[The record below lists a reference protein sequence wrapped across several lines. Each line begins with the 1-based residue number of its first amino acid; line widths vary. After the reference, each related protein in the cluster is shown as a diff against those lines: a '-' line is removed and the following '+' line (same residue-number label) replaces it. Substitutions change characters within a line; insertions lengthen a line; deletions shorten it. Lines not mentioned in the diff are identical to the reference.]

1 MTKPIF
7 HVTVRTSAHPTEYI
21 DDESQSA
28 ADAWDRAAARAGDQ
42 PVGIT
47 VIAGGR

>member
-1 MTKPIF
+1 MSTF
-7 HVTVRTSAHPTEYI
+7 RVTVRTGGTPTEYI

-28 ADAWDRAAARAGDQ
+28 AEAWDRAAARAGDQ